1 MRGTPDQHMAQID
14 EHLAL
19 PRQNGELL
27 FTTPWEARAF
37 GLAVALNEGGV
48 YAWREFSQSLAAE
61 TASAEQNGVPS
72 SYYERWLEALEH
84 LAITK
89 GMVTRQE
96 LDLRT
101 REYASGV
108 HDDHAPAHHAHHR
121 EDRQ

>member
-1 MRGTPDQHMAQID
+1 MRVTPDQHIAQMH

-27 FTTPWEARAF
+27 FAAPWEARAF
-37 GLAVALNEGGV
+37 GLAVALNESGV

-61 TASAEQNGVPS
+61 TTSAEQNGVPS

-84 LAITK
+84 LVITK
-89 GMVTRQE
+89 GVVTHQE

-108 HDDHAPAHHAHHR
+108 HDGHAQADHTHHW

>member
-1 MRGTPDQHMAQID
+1 MRVTPDQHIAQMD

-27 FTTPWEARAF
+27 FTAPWEARAF

-48 YAWREFSQSLAAE
+48 YAWSEFSQELAAE

-72 SYYERWLEALEH
+72 SYYERWLEALEN
-84 LAITK
+84 LVITK
-89 GMVTRQE
+89 SVVTRQE

-101 REYASGV
+101 REYASGG
-108 HDDHAPAHHAHHR
+108 HDEHASTHHTQHR
-121 EDRQ
+121 EDRP